1 MQEKLHVKHAKVSP
15 ETTSPAPSPPIEEGP
30 RANDFIERQA
40 SFGTDERDAALDAA
54 RRARERAPRLPCVDA
69 ARRAERRG
77 SGAYSLAAALRGVG
91 QT

>member
-40 SFGTDERDAALDAA
+40 SFGTDERDDAL
-54 RRARERAPRLPCVDA
+54 DA